1 MNGLEIPKN
10 VRRKMAFSRSL
21 GFVVLLLSYSV
32 IAWHLSRDVI
42 DIAVVGIA
50 LAINAVGW
58 TFMSR
63 ADSTMNDFL
72 LKYICETV
80 SHIHSGLSHEFGWV
94 LVPVND
100 SKSKRPLKQ
109 DGEKDSNKKD

>member
-10 VRRKMAFSRSL
+10 VRLKMAFNWSL
-21 GFVVLLLSYSV
+21 GFIVLLLSYGM

-42 DIAVVGIA
+42 DIAIVGIA
-50 LAINAVGW
+50 LAINAAGW
-58 TFMSR
+58 VSMSR
-63 ADSTMNDFL
+63 AGSTMNDFL

-94 LVPVND
+94 LVPAND
-100 SKSKRPLKQ
+100 STSKKPLKQ